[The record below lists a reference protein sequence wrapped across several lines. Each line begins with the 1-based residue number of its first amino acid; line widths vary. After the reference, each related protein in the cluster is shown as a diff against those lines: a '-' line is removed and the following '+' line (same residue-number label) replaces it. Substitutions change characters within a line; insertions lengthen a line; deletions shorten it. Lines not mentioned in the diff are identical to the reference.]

1 MSDYKYNRKV
11 ETIFPGCRFYEGE
24 VGVEIELEGS
34 FLPRAITSYWDAKE
48 DPSLRGEGMEY
59 VMRKPCRREHILR
72 FCKYLERYF
81 HKDGCILNPSKRCS
95 VHVHINTQ
103 GMTMVQVYNFVCL
116 YLLVEDLLLLYA
128 GEDRVG
134 NMFCLAVKDAEAL
147 VDAMVSAI
155 ENKDFNI
162 FQRAKEKL
170 RYGSINITALPKF
183 NSLEFRALR
192 VTTDPDVITEWATL
206 LLGLKDLA
214 MKYETPV
221 DIIKEF
227 SISGVHGF
235 LTEALGQGY
244 KERLVG
250 GVSQD
255 IVEQY
260 VWEAIPLV
268 QEIAYCTRWDT
279 TKVPDFRVFD
289 RHGAGGGGNKE
300 LPPLQ
305 GLAIDWNALDEDAL
319 LDNIDN

>member
-1 MSDYKYNRKV
+1 
-11 ETIFPGCRFYEGE
+11 
-24 VGVEIELEGS
+24 
-34 FLPRAITSYWDAKE
+34 
-48 DPSLRGEGMEY
+48 
-59 VMRKPCRREHILR
+59 
-72 FCKYLERYF
+72 
-81 HKDGCILNPSKRCS
+81 
-95 VHVHINTQ
+95 
-103 GMTMVQVYNFVCL
+103 MVQVYNFVCL